1 MSSES
6 AVSGFQ
12 FVLSDYPNAIN
23 ITGAGGGISGSYGFT
38 TSSNESGTILSF
50 SLTGAQIPAGNH
62 TLVEIDFEVLSPGST
77 TTLCLEEVILSDP
90 TGSALVVNVEDCESV
105 ELLSITSG
113 DINFDTSLDVL
124 DVVLL
129 VNEILQAG
137 GFTSSQF
144 IAADM
149 NGDGVLNVVDVVLLV
164 NEVLG

>member
-23 ITGAGGGISGSYGFT
+23 ITGASGGISGSYGFT

-62 TLVEIDFEVLSPGST
+62 TLVEIDFDVLDPGST

-137 GFTSSQF
+137 GFTPSQF

-149 NGDGVLNVVDVVLLV
+149 NGDGILNAVSYTHLRAH
-164 NEVLG
+164 ET